1 MPSFSKLLSVGTLLA
16 SSIIAQAAGTD
27 TESKPAAG
35 KYHLSEKWHADTF
48 LKHIKFFHAE
58 DPTNGYVNYV
68 DQQTAEKNGLFK
80 IQSDGSLY
88 MGVDHTTTLD
98 PNGKGRDSVRIESK
112 MYYDYGLYVAD
123 VAHMPGSI
131 CGAWPAFWSVGPKW
145 PENGEV
151 DIIEGVNTDSGNEV
165 VLHTSGSCKMAQQDM
180 TGDLTDLECGLD
192 VSPVG
197 CKVKGNNGTSGTPF
211 NKKGGGYYAMER
223 TTDFVKIWY
232 FPRGSEPKSL
242 VNGSPDTSTFGKPM
256 AHMQGAC
263 DFGERFTAQKLVFN
277 TDFCGD
283 WAGGIFGE
291 DGQCPMTD
299 PNSFTSC
306 KNFVAK
312 NPEEFKEAYWK
323 INSVQIFAPG
333 RGPHALGGPGH
344 HGGGHSHPSVV
355 SATTKEVA
363 ATQSAVSSETTEAP
377 AETTPTPP
385 STDLIPESAVIP
397 PSTDLPVPAAT
408 SAPETTSTPPS
419 TDMIPA
425 ETTSAETTSAP
436 PSTDMIPAETTAA
449 EAPANTETSAPASHG
464 PPSKPMT
471 TRRST
476 VYQTSTTTICT
487 ESSTSKA
494 AVMAVQQSSTS
505 VAQDTTSTPTSS
517 VSTSSSASEEEQSP
531 ATTSAAAAHGD
542 LVTEYSTV
550 AVSSTICPGGCSST
564 QSTPVGADAVA
575 ASSSPT
581 SAVQHA
587 AQTSSA
593 ADTYE
598 VVAAPTIPSS
608 TQEPDTKPTSS
619 STPDTPP
626 SHAAAVKVSTTF
638 VYPTPAANRGKSSS
652 SPVISSPA
660 ASSPAVSSSSLSR
673 MHGAE
678 QDPSSSSPSASG
690 AMFTGA
696 AGRLSGVSTG
706 VIGVVAVVVF
716 FV

>member
-27 TESKPAAG
+27 TEFKPAAG

-48 LKHIKFFHAE
+48 LKHIKFFHAK

-151 DIIEGVNTDSGNEV
+151 DIIEGVNADSGNEV

-223 TTDFVKIWY
+223 TTDFIKIWY

-256 AHMQGAC
+256 AHMQGEC

-377 AETTPTPP
+377 AETTSTPP
-385 STDLIPESAVIP
+385 STDLIPESAAIP

-425 ETTSAETTSAP
+425 ETT
-436 PSTDMIPAETTAA
+436 AA
-449 EAPANTETSAPASHG
+449 EAPSSTETSAPANHG

-587 AQTSSA
+587 AQTSSSA

-598 VVAAPTIPSS
+598 VVAAPTIPAS

-652 SPVISSPA
+652 SPVISSSA

-678 QDPSSSSPSASG
+678 QNPTSSSPSASG

-706 VIGVVAVVVF
+706 AIGVVAVVVF